1 MLKPVRL
8 IHTLLYVYF
17 IHLHAP
23 SASSILKHLY
33 FNYKLQTILLLPY
46 KKGHM
51 KNTPFTEKHKALGA
65 KMAEFAGYNMP
76 ISYSGINDEH
86 AAVRNNAGV
95 FDVSHMGEFILK
107 GENALD
113 LIQRVTSN
121 DASKLTAGKA
131 QYSCLP
137 NNEGGIVDDLIVYC
151 IEENKVYM
159 LVVNASNIEKDWNW
173 ISSHNTN
180 NVEMHNVSEKTCLL
194 AIQGPNATK
203 ILQPLTEIDIMN
215 LKYYTF
221 VKGTFA
227 GVENVLISATGYTGS
242 GGVEIYFED
251 KNDNAEKIWNAIFEA
266 GKEAGIKPIGLGAR
280 DTLRLEM
287 GYCLYGNDIDDKT
300 TPLEGGL
307 GWITKF
313 TKDFTA
319 KDILERQKAEGIKR
333 KLIGFE
339 MAEKGIPRHGYE
351 IVDADGNN
359 IGEVT
364 SGTQA
369 PSLGK
374 AVGLGYVAKEFS
386 SIDSKIYVKVR
397 DKQLEAKVVKF
408 PFA

>member
-1 MLKPVRL
+1 
-8 IHTLLYVYF
+8 
-17 IHLHAP
+17 
-23 SASSILKHLY
+23 
-33 FNYKLQTILLLPY
+33 
-46 KKGHM
+46 M
-51 KNTPFTEKHKALGA
+51 KNTPFTEKHIALGA

-76 ISYSGINDEH
+76 ISYTGINDEH

-121 DASKLTAGKA
+121 DAAKLSKGKA

-137 NNEGGIVDDLIVYC
+137 NKEGGIVDDLLVYC
-151 IEENKVYM
+151 VEENNVYM

-173 ISSHNTN
+173 ISQHNDKH
-180 NVEMHNVSEKTCLL
+180 VEMHNISDKTCLL

-203 ILQPLTEIDIMN
+203 ILQPLTALDILN

-227 GVENVLISATGYTGS
+227 GVDNVLISATGYTGA

-251 KNDNAEKIWNAIFEA
+251 SNGSADKIWNAIFEA
-266 GKEAGIKPIGLGAR
+266 GKSAGIKPIGLGAR

-287 GYCLYGNDIDDKT
+287 GFCLYGNDINDT
-300 TPLEGGL
+300 TSPLEAGL

-313 TKDFTA
+313 TKDFTNRA
-319 KDILERQKAEGIKR
+319 YLEKQKTEGVTK
-333 KLIGFE
+333 KLVGFE
-339 MAEKGIPRHGYE
+339 MLEKGIARHDYE
-351 IVDADGNN
+351 IKNFDGDV
-359 IGEVT
+359 IGIVT
-364 SGTQA
+364 SGTQS

-374 AVGLGYVAKEFS
+374 AIAMGYVEAAYAA
-386 SIDSKIYVKVR
+386 IDTEIYVSIRNTLLK
-397 DKQLEAKVVKF
+397 AKVVKI
-408 PFA
+408 PFV

>member
-1 MLKPVRL
+1 
-8 IHTLLYVYF
+8 
-17 IHLHAP
+17 
-23 SASSILKHLY
+23 
-33 FNYKLQTILLLPY
+33 
-46 KKGHM
+46 M
-51 KNTPFTEKHKALGA
+51 KNTPFTQKHIALGA

-76 ISYSGINDEH
+76 ISYTGINDEH
-86 AAVRNNAGV
+86 AAVRKNAGV

-113 LIQRVTSN
+113 LIQRVTTN
-121 DASKLTAGKA
+121 DASKLVAGQA

-137 NNEGGIVDDLIVYC
+137 NATGGIVDDLIVYC
-151 IEENKVYM
+151 VEPNKTYM

-173 ISSHNTN
+173 ISQFNTKQ
-180 NVEMHNVSEKTCLL
+180 VEMHNISDKTCLL

-203 ILQPLTEIDIMN
+203 ILQPLTELDIMN

-251 KNDNAEKIWNAIFEA
+251 SNGAADKIWDAIFEI
-266 GKEAGIKPIGLGAR
+266 GGPQGLKPIGLGAR

-287 GYCLYGNDIDDKT
+287 GYCLYGNDIDDT
-300 TPLEGGL
+300 TSPLEGGL

-319 KDILERQKAEGIKR
+319 RPIIEALKAAGVQR
-333 KLIGFE
+333 KLVGFE
-339 MAEKGIPRHGYE
+339 MLERGIPRHDYL
-351 IVDADGNN
+351 IKDAAGNA
-359 IGEVT
+359 IGKVT

-369 PSLGK
+369 PSLNK
-374 AVGLGYVAKEFS
+374 AIGLGYVAVSHS
-386 SIDSKIYVKVR
+386 SIDAEIYIDIRNTLVK
-397 DKQLEAKVVKF
+397 AKVVKA

>member
-1 MLKPVRL
+1 
-8 IHTLLYVYF
+8 
-17 IHLHAP
+17 
-23 SASSILKHLY
+23 
-33 FNYKLQTILLLPY
+33 
-46 KKGHM
+46 M
-51 KNTPFTEKHKALGA
+51 KNTPFTQKHIALGA

-76 ISYSGINDEH
+76 ISYTGINDEH
-86 AAVRNNAGV
+86 AAVRKNAGV

-113 LIQRVTSN
+113 LIQRVTTN
-121 DASKLTAGKA
+121 DAAKLVAGQA

-137 NNEGGIVDDLIVYC
+137 NATGGIVDDLIVYC
-151 IEENKVYM
+151 VEPNKTYM

-173 ISSHNTN
+173 ISQFNTKE
-180 NVEMHNVSEKTCLL
+180 VEMHNISDKTCLL

-203 ILQPLTEIDIMN
+203 ILQPLTELDIMN

-221 VKGTFA
+221 VKGNFA

-251 KNDNAEKIWNAIFEA
+251 SNGAADKIWDAIFEI
-266 GKEAGIKPIGLGAR
+266 GGPQGLKPIGLGAR

-287 GYCLYGNDIDDKT
+287 GYCLYGNDIDDT
-300 TPLEGGL
+300 TSPLEGGL

-319 KDILERQKAEGIKR
+319 RPIIEALKASGVQR
-333 KLIGFE
+333 KLVGFE
-339 MAEKGIPRHGYE
+339 MLERGIPRHDYL
-351 IVDADGNN
+351 IKDAEGNT
-359 IGEVT
+359 IGKVT

-369 PSLGK
+369 PSLNK
-374 AVGLGYVAKEFS
+374 AIGLGYVAVS
-386 SIDSKIYVKVR
+386 HTAIDSEIFIDIRNTLVK
-397 DKQLEAKVVKF
+397 AKVVKA